1 MIIGLTGYAQ
11 SGKDTVAKILVENY
25 GYTRIAFADK
35 IREFLYETN
44 PMYDSVAGE
53 PMFVKARVDRDGW
66 DKAKQF
72 PHIRRL
78 LQNSGVAARKVFGED
93 FWVAKAVQGLDHSKN
108 YVFTDVRFTNEA
120 DLLKKWTDTGTQ
132 IWRIKRLGIDA
143 VNAHVSESQMD
154 DYPVD
159 QIFTN
164 NGTIEELVNLVK
176 DRMEGLVL
184 NGQSIN

>member
-25 GYTRIAFADK
+25 GYTRVAFADK

-44 PMYDSVAGE
+44 PMYDSMAGE
-53 PMFVKARVDRDGW
+53 PVFVKAKVDRDGW
-66 DKAKQF
+66 ENAKKS

-78 LQNSGVAARKVFGED
+78 LQNSGVAARKIFGED
-93 FWVAKAVQGLDHSKN
+93 FWVNQ
-108 YVFTDVRFTNEA
+108 VFKDIDPSSNIVITDVRFSNEA
-120 DLLKKWTDTGTQ
+120 EAIKLITQFTGIGSQ
-132 IWRIKRLGIDA
+132 VWRIKRIGVDA

-164 NGTIEELVNLVK
+164 NSSIEDLELMVKTRMTALV
-176 DRMEGLVL
+176 
-184 NGQSIN
+184 